1 MRLHFKLRAVL
12 LLCAPPTVRLRLTKQ
27 QRLDQGGWLVGSPLL
42 GPPLQP
48 LGKSAGMSSTLTR
61 NGKSRPATIVE
72 RVIGLF
78 NAFMLVSTLYFF
90 GIPHALYA
98 QLTSLNPF
106 QWLNLL
112 HWRNLIIE
120 AGLPRLLKLGDADS
134 GPLKREAL
142 YPHVKGKVLELGAGT
157 GLTLAYYN
165 HTAIEQLILIEPFL
179 KLHKELKQNIASKGK
194 AFEDKTK
201 IVPFGIQESQKLQ
214 EVEEIQVA
222 SFDTIVLVQVLCSI
236 PNRKENLPYLQSL
249 LKPGGQLILFE
260 HVAADD
266 PVTNLFQR
274 VYNPLWTTLS
284 AGCNINRHSADMVR
298 RLGGWKEVQV
308 RVPKQQH
315 SGTLYPHAIGR
326 YVKA

>member
-1 MRLHFKLRAVL
+1 M
-12 LLCAPPTVRLRLTKQ
+12 TKQ
-27 QRLDQGGWLVGSPLL
+27 RPRLGLPTKLLVQASPLSFSTTTKTVL
-42 GPPLQP
+42 
-48 LGKSAGMSSTLTR
+48 AMSSTLTR
-61 NGKSRPATIVE
+61 NGKSKPATIAE
-72 RVIGLF
+72 RAIGLY

-90 GIPHALYA
+90 GIPHAIYV
-98 QLTSLNPF
+98 QVTSLNPL
-106 QWLNLL
+106 QWVNPIR
-112 HWRNLIIE
+112 WRNLIIE
-120 AGLPRLLKLGDADS
+120 VGLPKLLKLGDADS

-165 HTAIEQLILIEPFL
+165 HAAIDQLILVEPFL
-179 KLHKELKQNIASKGK
+179 KLHQELKQNIANKGK
-194 AFEDKTK
+194 EFEKKTK
-201 IVPFGIQESQKLQ
+201 IVPFGIEQTQKLQ
-214 EVEEIQVA
+214 SVKDIKEA

-274 VYNPLWTTLS
+274 LYNPLWTTLS

-298 RLGGWKEVQV
+298 NLGGWKEVQV
-308 RVPKQQH
+308 RVPKEQH
-315 SGTLYPHAIGR
+315 SGTLYPSAIGR